1 MQRERADLPI
11 HELAFS
17 VPASWETS
25 MFRNLAA
32 VESGPDT
39 VKSARDRNGSHT
51 AWYIKCYGEYV
62 SMRECVDDN

>member
-1 MQRERADLPI
+1 
-11 HELAFS
+11 
-17 VPASWETS
+17 